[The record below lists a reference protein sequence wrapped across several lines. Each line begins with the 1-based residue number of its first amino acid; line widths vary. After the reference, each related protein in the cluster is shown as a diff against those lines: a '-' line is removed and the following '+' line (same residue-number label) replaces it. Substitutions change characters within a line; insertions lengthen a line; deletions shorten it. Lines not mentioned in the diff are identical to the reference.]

1 MPPFRDSNS
10 SRRSDCSVASARNAC
25 SWVMFVF
32 HSSRWSSV
40 RSSVV
45 LSSVVDS
52 VLPSV
57 VGRLAVG
64 RCRWSLPLV
73 VLSSVVRSVVGCRP
87 LVVVVVRQSLVVG
100 CLVGR
105 PSSVSLPGPS
115 ASELSRDSLPNS
127 LPPRSSRLS
136 SSASR
141 ATHCQP
147 AFLLS
152 ASVDSSDNRLG
163 CLARASLR
171 FPPPGF
177 RSSASASGSASLVHF
192 PSSSSRLPSP
202 PWPSPGFSRSP
213 GSVLSSS
220 PRRSRQTSLGPVPR
234 HSLRSLGLPRGFPSL
249 RVPLL
254 GFVSA
259 LPSGSLSGSFLGPFW
274 VPFWVPSGSLLGPFW
289 VPSGSLLGSSFLASL
304 PHFSGRPVHPCRL
317 PALHDLPWVRSDSH
331 FPGSCSSFPSSASG
345 VFSSLREGASIP
357 PLHVMHF
364 LSLPH
369 SFFAMTGF
377 WLSPT
382 LYFVPYSSFSSYLP
396 WVLLHF

>member
-87 LVVVVVRQSLVVG
+87 SVVVVVRQSLVVG

-136 SSASR
+136 SSAFR

-177 RSSASASGSASLVHF
+177 RLWVRFARPLPLLVFEAPFSSLAFPRLLEIAWFRPVLVASPVSADLSRACPAPFPPVAWPPPRVSFFTSSAPRVRFRAS
-192 PSSSSRLPSP
+192 
-202 PWPSPGFSRSP
+202 
-213 GSVLSSS
+213 
-220 PRRSRQTSLGPVPR
+220 
-234 HSLRSLGLPRGFPSL
+234 
-249 RVPLL
+249 
-254 GFVSA
+254 
-259 LPSGSLSGSFLGPFW
+259 
-274 VPFWVPSGSLLGPFW
+274 FW

-377 WLSPT
+377 WLSPI

>member
-1 MPPFRDSNS
+1 MSDFWARMPPFRDSNS

-32 HSSRWSSV
+32 HSSRCWSSV

-45 LSSVVDS
+45 L
-52 VLPSV
+52 PS
-57 VGRLAVG
+57 
-64 RCRWSLPLV
+64 V
-73 VLSSVVRSVVGCRP
+73 VLSSVVRSVVGCR
-87 LVVVVVRQSLVVG
+87 LSVVGRRSLSSSVSRWSSVVLSVVR
-100 CLVGR
+100 R

-177 RSSASASGSASLVHF
+177 RPSASASGSASLVHF

-234 HSLRSLGLPRGFPSL
+234 HSLRSLG
-249 RVPLL
+249 
-254 GFVSA
+254 
-259 LPSGSLSGSFLGPFW
+259 
-274 VPFWVPSGSLLGPFW
+274 
-289 VPSGSLLGSSFLASL
+289 
-304 PHFSGRPVHPCRL
+304 
-317 PALHDLPWVRSDSH
+317 
-331 FPGSCSSFPSSASG
+331 
-345 VFSSLREGASIP
+345 
-357 PLHVMHF
+357 
-364 LSLPH
+364 
-369 SFFAMTGF
+369 
-377 WLSPT
+377 
-382 LYFVPYSSFSSYLP
+382 
-396 WVLLHF
+396 

>member
-1 MPPFRDSNS
+1 MSDFWARMPPFRDSNS

-32 HSSRWSSV
+32 HSSRCWSSV

-57 VGRLAVG
+57 VGRLVVRRPVG
-64 RCRWSLPLV
+64 RCRWSSCRWSSGRLSVVGRRSLSSSVSRWSSV
-73 VLSSVVRSVVGCRP
+73 VLSVVR
-87 LVVVVVRQSLVVG
+87 
-100 CLVGR
+100 R

-259 LPSGSLSGSFLGPFW
+259 LPSGSLLG
-274 VPFWVPSGSLLGPFW
+274 PFWVPSGSLLGPFW
-289 VPSGSLLGSSFLASL
+289 GRLSWPPSHTSPVGQFTLAVSRLFMTCRGSGPIHTSRDRAPPSLPRLRGFSPHFVRAPPSLLFTSCTSFLS
-304 PHFSGRPVHPCRL
+304 P
-317 PALHDLPWVRSDSH
+317 
-331 FPGSCSSFPSSASG
+331 
-345 VFSSLREGASIP
+345 I
-357 PLHVMHF
+357 
-364 LSLPH
+364 LSLP
-369 SFFAMTGF
+369 
-377 WLSPT
+377 
-382 LYFVPYSSFSSYLP
+382 
-396 WVLLHF
+396 

>member
-1 MPPFRDSNS
+1 MSDFWARMPPFRDSNS

-64 RCRWSLPLV
+64 RLV
-73 VLSSVVRSVVGCRP
+73 VRRPVGCRP
-87 LVVVVVRQSLVVG
+87 SVVVVVRQSLVVG

-147 AFLLS
+147 VFLLS
-152 ASVDSSDNRLG
+152 ASVDSSDNRSG

-259 LPSGSLSGSFLGPFW
+259 LPSGSLLG
-274 VPFWVPSGSLLGPFW
+274 PFWVPSGSLLGP
-289 VPSGSLLGSSFLASL
+289 LGSSFLASL

-317 PALHDLPWVRSDSH
+317 PAIHDLPWVRSDSH

-396 WVLLHF
+396 WVLLF

>member
-1 MPPFRDSNS
+1 MPTKKTKQNKTFTYCPPSFGVDPACFNALAMSDFWARMPPFRDSNS

-32 HSSRWSSV
+32 HSSRCWSSV

-45 LSSVVDS
+45 L
-52 VLPSV
+52 PSV
-57 VGRLAVG
+57 VAVG
-64 RCRWSLPLV
+64 RCRWSSCRPSSGRLSVVGRRSLSSSVSRWSSV
-73 VLSSVVRSVVGCRP
+73 VLSVVR
-87 LVVVVVRQSLVVG
+87 
-100 CLVGR
+100 R

-259 LPSGSLSGSFLGPFW
+259 LPSGSLFGSFLGPFW
-274 VPFWVPSGSLLGPFW
+274 VPSGVVFLGLLPTLLRSASPPLPSP
-289 VPSGSLLGSSFLASL
+289 GSS
-304 PHFSGRPVHPCRL
+304 
-317 PALHDLPWVRSDSH
+317 
-331 FPGSCSSFPSSASG
+331 
-345 VFSSLREGASIP
+345 
-357 PLHVMHF
+357 
-364 LSLPH
+364 
-369 SFFAMTGF
+369 
-377 WLSPT
+377 
-382 LYFVPYSSFSSYLP
+382 
-396 WVLLHF
+396 

>member
-1 MPPFRDSNS
+1 MDPACFNALAMSDFWARMPPFRDSNS

-32 HSSRWSSV
+32 HSSRCWSSV

-45 LSSVVDS
+45 L
-52 VLPSV
+52 PSV
-57 VGRLAVG
+57 VAVG
-64 RCRWSLPLV
+64 RCRWSSCRPSSGRLSVVVRRSLSSSVSRWSSV
-73 VLSSVVRSVVGCRP
+73 VLSVVR
-87 LVVVVVRQSLVVG
+87 
-100 CLVGR
+100 R

-234 HSLRSLGLPRGFPSL
+234 HSLRSLGLLRGFPSL

-259 LPSGSLSGSFLGPFW
+259 LPSGSLLG
-274 VPFWVPSGSLLGPFW
+274 
-289 VPSGSLLGSSFLASL
+289 
-304 PHFSGRPVHPCRL
+304 RL
-317 PALHDLPWVRSDSH
+317 S
-331 FPGSCSSFPSSASG
+331 
-345 VFSSLREGASIP
+345 
-357 PLHVMHF
+357 
-364 LSLPH
+364 
-369 SFFAMTGF
+369 
-377 WLSPT
+377 
-382 LYFVPYSSFSSYLP
+382 
-396 WVLLHF
+396 

>member
-1 MPPFRDSNS
+1 MFFTRLVGRRFG
-10 SRRSDCSVASARNAC
+10 RRSSCRRSLIRC
-25 SWVMFVF
+25 C
-32 HSSRWSSV
+32 R

-45 LSSVVDS
+45 LPLVV
-52 VLPSV
+52 
-57 VGRLAVG
+57 AVG
-64 RCRWSLPLV
+64 RCRWSSCRPSSGRLSVVGRWSLSSSVSRWSSV
-73 VLSSVVRSVVGCRP
+73 VLSVVRRPFPFPVLRLPNCRGTLSP
-87 LVVVVVRQSLVVG
+87 TAFHH
-100 CLVGR
+100 GR
-105 PSSVSLPGPS
+105 PV
-115 ASELSRDSLPNS
+115 
-127 LPPRSSRLS
+127 
-136 SSASR
+136 
-141 ATHCQP
+141 C
-147 AFLLS
+147 LL
-152 ASVDSSDNRLG
+152 
-163 CLARASLR
+163 
-171 FPPPGF
+171 PPPGLLTV
-177 RSSASASGSASLVHF
+177 SQL
-192 PSSSSRLPSP
+192 SSSRLQLTLPTTVRGVSPAPPFGFRLLASARRLPPLGPLRSSTSP
-202 PWPSPGFSRSP
+202 PRLR
-213 GSVLSSS
+213 GSL
-220 PRRSRQTSLGPVPR
+220 L
-234 HSLRSLGLPRGFPSL
+234 LLGLPQASRDRLVPSCPRRL
-249 RVPLL
+249 AGLGRPLSGL
-254 GFVSA
+254 SRA
-259 LPSGSLSGSFLGPFW
+259 IPSGRLASPEGFLLYEFRSSGSFPRFLLGPFW

>member
-1 MPPFRDSNS
+1 MLVLGLCLFFTRLVGRRFG
-10 SRRSDCSVASARNAC
+10 RRSSVVRC
-25 SWVMFVF
+25 C
-32 HSSRWSSV
+32 R

-45 LSSVVDS
+45 LSSVVRL
-52 VLPSV
+52 VV
-57 VGRLAVG
+57 AVGRLVVRRPVGCRLSAVG
-64 RCRWSLPLV
+64 RCRRPSVAGRRLSCR
-73 VLSSVVRSVVGCRP
+73 SSVVRR
-87 LVVVVVRQSLVVG
+87 RF
-100 CLVGR
+100 
-105 PSSVSLPGPS
+105 SLPGPS

-127 LPPRSSRLS
+127 LPPRSPRLS

-163 CLARASLR
+163 CLACASLR

-192 PSSSSRLPSP
+192 PSSSLRLPSP
-202 PWPSPGFSRSP
+202 PWLSPGFSRSP

-259 LPSGSLSGSFLGPFW
+259 LPSGSF
-274 VPFWVPSGSLLGPFW
+274 LGPFW

-317 PALHDLPWVRSDSH
+317 PALHDLPWVGSDSH

-345 VFSSLREGASIP
+345 VF
-357 PLHVMHF
+357 
-364 LSLPH
+364 
-369 SFFAMTGF
+369 
-377 WLSPT
+377 
-382 LYFVPYSSFSSYLP
+382 
-396 WVLLHF
+396 LLTS

>member
-1 MPPFRDSNS
+1 ML
-10 SRRSDCSVASARNAC
+10 
-25 SWVMFVF
+25 
-32 HSSRWSSV
+32 
-40 RSSVV
+40 V
-45 LSSVVDS
+45 LG
-52 VLPSV
+52 LCLFFTRLV
-57 VGRLAVG
+57 VGRRFGRRLFGVAVG
-64 RCRWSLPLV
+64 RL
-73 VLSSVVRSVVGCRP
+73 VVGCR
-87 LVVVVVRQSLVVG
+87 LSVVVVVRQSLVVAG
-100 CLVGR
+100 LVGR
-105 PSSVSLPGPS
+105 RSSVSLPGPS

-127 LPPRSSRLS
+127 LPPRSPRLS

-152 ASVDSSDNRLG
+152 ASVDSSDKPFGVSR
-163 CLARASLR
+163 
-171 FPPPGF
+171 P
-177 RSSASASGSASLVHF
+177 
-192 PSSSSRLPSP
+192 RLPSVSASWLP
-202 PWPSPGFSRSP
+202 LVGFRLWVRFARP
-213 GSVLSSS
+213 L
-220 PRRSRQTSLGPVPR
+220 
-234 HSLRSLGLPRGFPSL
+234 
-249 RVPLL
+249 PLL
-254 GFVSA
+254 VFEAPFSSLAFPRLLEIAWFRPVLVASPVSA
-259 LPSGSLSGSFLGPFW
+259 NLSRACPAPFPPVAWPPPRVSFFTSSAPRVRFRAS
-274 VPFWVPSGSLLGPFW
+274 FWVPSGSLLGP
-289 VPSGSLLGSSFLASL
+289 LGSSFLASL

-317 PALHDLPWVRSDSH
+317 PAIHDLPWVRSDSH